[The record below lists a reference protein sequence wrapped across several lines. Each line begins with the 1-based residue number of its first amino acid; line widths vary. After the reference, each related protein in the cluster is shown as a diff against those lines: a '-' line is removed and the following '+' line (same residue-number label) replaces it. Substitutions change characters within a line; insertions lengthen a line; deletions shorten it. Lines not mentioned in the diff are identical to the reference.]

1 MFNTSL
7 VELNS
12 GFISQI
18 FYMENKTVIGFIGAG
33 NMAYALIKG
42 LIGDGLDEKNINV
55 SDPNIE
61 LLEKRKS
68 ELSVSTYSD
77 NLSLLMN
84 SDVVVFAVKP
94 QVLSVVC
101 QELKNKV
108 STNQLFVSIVA
119 GIQSKDINRW
129 LGGNFSLVRTMP
141 NTPALFQSGVTGLYA
156 NELVTKDQKNLVN
169 MLLSAVGECFW
180 VKEENLLDAITAI
193 SGSGPAYF
201 FLLMQS
207 MKQAAMALGLDEK
220 TADSLSI
227 QTSYGASIMAIN
239 SGKDSK
245 TLRAEVTSPNGT
257 TQAAIETFQDQ
268 NFEGIVASATRAAYD
283 RARELSKELGDI
295 D

>member
-1 MFNTSL
+1 
-7 VELNS
+7 
-12 GFISQI
+12 
-18 FYMENKTVIGFIGAG
+18 MENKTVIGFIGSG

-42 LIGDGLDEKNINV
+42 LIGNGFDANNINI

-68 ELSVSTYSD
+68 ELGVSTYSD
-77 NLSLLMN
+77 NLSLLMH

-94 QVLSVVC
+94 QVLSAVC
-101 QELKNKV
+101 YELKNKANP
-108 STNQLFVSIVA
+108 SQLFVSIVA
-119 GIQSKDINRW
+119 GIRSKDINRW
-129 LGGNFSLVRTMP
+129 LGGDFSLVRTMP

-156 NELVTKDQKNLVN
+156 NELVTKEQKELVN
-169 MLLSAVGECFW
+169 LLLSSVGECFW
-180 VKEENLLDAITAI
+180 VNEENLIDAITAI

-220 TADSLSI
+220 TAESLSV
-227 QTSYGASIMAIN
+227 QTSLGASIMATN
-239 SGKDSK
+239 SGKDPK
-245 TLRAEVTSPNGT
+245 TLRAEVTSLNGT

-268 NFEGIVASATRAAYD
+268 NFEGIVAAATRAAYD